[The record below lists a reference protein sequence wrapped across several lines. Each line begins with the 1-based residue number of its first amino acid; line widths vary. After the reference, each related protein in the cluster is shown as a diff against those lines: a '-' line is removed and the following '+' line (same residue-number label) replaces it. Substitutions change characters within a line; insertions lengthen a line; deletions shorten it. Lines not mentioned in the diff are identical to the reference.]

1 MKKILIRADGGKNI
15 GLGHIM
21 RMLVLAKE
29 LRKSCKI
36 VFLCK
41 NNESNKYISGI
52 NKIKENEFCVRTIR
66 ESRSVEDII
75 QIQKEEGADLLITD
89 SYDVNEEYFDLMKK
103 YFYKTAYIDDVNI
116 CRINADIIINQNIN
130 AIDYKYN
137 TYPNKDTKIFLGTE
151 YLLLREEFRH
161 FEKRHLNKEVKNI
174 ILTVGG
180 MDDRYLTLKIIK
192 SISEFDVN
200 IHVIIGNAFEKSL
213 VDKILETKTD
223 KARIILY
230 KNAVMSDVMKKCD
243 LAISGCGTTL
253 YELGA
258 MKVPIVGIVIAD
270 NQEKIA
276 NFMSKKNMIVNTDK
290 LIFLDEKKFKEKI
303 KMVINNYELRK
314 AISDNLSKNINV
326 KGAIKLNNE
335 ILKILK

>member
-15 GLGHIM
+15 GMGHIM

-36 VFLCK
+36 IFLCK
-41 NNESNKYISGI
+41 NNEDNKYISGI
-52 NKIKENEFCVRTIR
+52 NKIKENKFCVRTIR
-66 ESRSVEDII
+66 ETRSVEDII

-89 SYDVNEEYFDLMKK
+89 SYDVDEGYFDLMKK
-103 YFYKTAYIDDVNI
+103 YFYKTAYIDDINI
-116 CRINADIIINQNIN
+116 CRINSDIIINQNIN
-130 AIDYKYN
+130 AMDYKYN
-137 TYPNKDTKIFLGTE
+137 TYPNKDIKFFLGTE
-151 YLLLREEFRH
+151 YLLLREEFRY
-161 FEKRHLNKEVKNI
+161 FEEKHLNKKVKDI

-192 SISEFDVN
+192 SICEFDVN

-223 KARIILY
+223 KAKIILY

-276 NFMSKKNMIVNTDK
+276 TFMAKKNMIVNTNK
-290 LIFLDEKKFKEKI
+290 LIFSDEKKFKEKI
-303 KMVINNYELRK
+303 KMVINDYELRK
-314 AISDNLSKNINV
+314 TISDNLNKNINV
-326 KGAIKLNNE
+326 RGATKLSSEIIK
-335 ILKILK
+335 IIK